1 MTKLRNALH
10 DGFGFVLRMVMRL
23 LILLAFRPK
32 KVYAS
37 ETARREA
44 LESPCVIISNHVRGM
59 DGAVIQTLLPFQRVY
74 SMSAKDLMDHSPALK
89 WFLSFCFTI
98 PVDRE
103 HVSLSWL
110 REGRKRLKEG
120 SHIFLFPEG
129 YCNRARVVRPF
140 KAGFVT
146 LAASAGVKVLPIYH
160 NGEYNY
166 FFGKR
171 FRMIIGEPVTLTPP
185 PEGLTE
191 AEMARETAQLHAI
204 MNDLER
210 QLNGFV
216 RTELSASSDN

>member
-1 MTKLRNALH
+1 
-10 DGFGFVLRMVMRL
+10 MRL

-37 ETARREA
+37 ETARRKA
-44 LESPCVIISNHVRGM
+44 LQSPCVIVSNHVRGM

-120 SHIFLFPEG
+120 CHIFLFPEG

-191 AEMARETAQLHAI
+191 TEMARETAQLHAI

-210 QLNGFV
+210 QLNGTV
-216 RTELSASSDN
+216 RTEPSAPAAH

>member
-1 MTKLRNALH
+1 MAKLRSALN
-10 DGFGFVLRMVMRL
+10 GCFGFVLRMVMRL

-37 ETARREA
+37 EKARREA
-44 LESPCVIISNHVRGM
+44 LQAPCVIISNHVRGM
-59 DGAVIQTLLPFQRVY
+59 DGAVIQTMLPFHKVY
-74 SMSAKDLMDHSPALK
+74 SMSAKDLMDQSPALK

-103 HVSLSWL
+103 HVSLAWL
-110 REGRKRLKEG
+110 REGRKRLKDG
-120 SHIFLFPEG
+120 CHIYLCPEG

-191 AEMARETAQLHAI
+191 AEMTRETTQLHAI

-216 RTELSASSDN
+216 RTEASASEEQ

>member
-1 MTKLRNALH
+1 MAKLRNALH
-10 DGFGFVLRMVMRL
+10 DSFGFALRMVMRL

-37 ETARREA
+37 ETARRKA
-44 LESPCVIISNHVRGM
+44 LQSPCVIVSNHVRGM

-120 SHIFLFPEG
+120 CHIFLFPEG

-191 AEMARETAQLHAI
+191 TEMARETAQLHAI

-210 QLNGFV
+210 QLNGTV
-216 RTELSASSDN
+216 RTEPSAPAAH